1 MNETTFLVT
10 AFVDAEFEM
19 YRVAKL
25 VDGKPAQS
33 DGVQYAKNGDE
44 LLSILKG

>member
-1 MNETTFLVT
+1 MNEMTFLVT
-10 AFVDAEFEM
+10 AFIDAEFEM

-25 VDGKPAQS
+25 VDGKPA
-33 DGVQYAKNGDE
+33 DKAQYAKNSDE